1 MCIYMPIHVSI
12 AYIYIYMHTIVNWHF
27 FLFHCVNPRGQRFTD
42 LRNSQENIFCGIL
55 TTFMILYKWPKIDK
69 VTIVLQY
76 LCHKELITLLK
87 TLNTCSLQVYHFIN
101 KIQVSP
107 MSEEKLGENFF
118 LCDIKVSDINKL
130 FFCTSILQTNI
141 NMFVYIHY
149 FCPAVFLPSFLL
161 TTVWDEKLWKEHD
174 TNGIV
179 RRGAGYVVQKEKAKS
194 GLWLGRQM

>member
-12 AYIYIYMHTIVNWHF
+12 AYIYIYMHIIVNWHF

-69 VTIVLQY
+69 VTIALQY

-118 LCDIKVSDINKL
+118 LCGIKVSDINKL
-130 FFCTSILQTNI
+130 FFCTSIFFLHVCLYSL
-141 NMFVYIHY
+141 FLP
-149 FCPAVFLPSFLL
+149 CCLPSFLSSHNCQRWEAVER
-161 TTVWDEKLWKEHD
+161 TW
-174 TNGIV
+174 
-179 RRGAGYVVQKEKAKS
+179 
-194 GLWLGRQM
+194 